1 MPKKLLIATTNT
13 GKIKELNSLF
23 GVKGLDLCTLND
35 LSISI
40 HVEET
45 GKTYSEN
52 AYIKAHAYCQASG
65 LPTLAD
71 DTGLEVEA
79 LGGAPGLFSAR
90 FSPKPNATD
99 ADRRALL
106 LRKLRDFP
114 HPWTARFVCA
124 MALVFPDGRVF
135 ESKGICMGEIIGA
148 ERGDHGFGYDRLFL
162 CKEARST
169 MAELQLEEKNHIS
182 HRAHA
187 AKKIRPFIQL
197 INT

>member
-1 MPKKLLIATTNT
+1 MPKKLLIASTNT
-13 GKIKELNSLF
+13 GKIEELNTLF
-23 GVKGLDLCTLND
+23 SIKDLDLCTLND

-45 GKTYSEN
+45 GKSYSEN
-52 AYIKAHAYCQASG
+52 ACIKAHAYCQASG

-106 LRKLRDFP
+106 LSKLHDFP
-114 HPWTARFVCA
+114 QPWTARFVCA
-124 MALVFPDGRVF
+124 MALVLPDGRIF
-135 ESKGICMGEIIGA
+135 ESFGDCPGTIIKA

-162 CKEARST
+162 CKEAHNT
-169 MAELQLEEKNHIS
+169 MAELQLEEKNCIS

-187 AKKIRPFIQL
+187 AQKMRPFIQL